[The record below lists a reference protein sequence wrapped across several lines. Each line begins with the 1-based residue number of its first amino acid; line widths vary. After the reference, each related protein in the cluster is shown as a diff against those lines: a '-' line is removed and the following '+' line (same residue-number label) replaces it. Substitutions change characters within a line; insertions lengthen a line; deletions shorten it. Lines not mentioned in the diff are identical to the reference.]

1 MRRTAALYGA
11 AIAFAL
17 AASTLALPAS
27 DAASVGQADAARIEA
42 TPQVQGSITVHQLL
56 RSRLDWTLRLTRAF
70 RFIDQPPAPP
80 TDYGAMTII
89 DEPDP
94 AGKEEETD
102 RPSGKRPTPV
112 GMGQRTFEDRPDA
125 NQSTNTTPIAG

>member
-1 MRRTAALYGA
+1 MRRTIALYGA

-27 DAASVGQADAARIEA
+27 DAASAGQADVARVEA

-70 RFIDQPPAPP
+70 RLIDQPPAPP
-80 TDYGAMTII
+80 TSYGAMTII

-94 AGKEEETD
+94 AGKEEEKD
-102 RPSGKRPTPV
+102 QSSSERPTPV
-112 GMGQRTFEDRPDA
+112 ERGRRTFEDGPDA
-125 NQSTNTTPIAG
+125 TQSVNVIPIAG